1 MILINYHN
9 SEPTVYPVIDW
20 LNHLGFEY
28 FLINQNSSA
37 FDFKNV
43 TISNNGMFLNLSEE
57 IEGKNI
63 TFWNRRSIP
72 LHYQFDLNSIDKIML
87 NDFFKNEFKYIN
99 EAVNLYFEDHNC
111 LNKYRDN
118 NTNKIYNLFVA
129 QSCKLKIPDTLVTNK
144 KKCLEAFAN
153 KHSKIIT
160 KAIDSTNYLFDI
172 NNQTGLSTLI
182 DNEVL
187 NKLSNVFYPSL
198 FQEYIEKK
206 IELRSFFIGNKFFS
220 IAIFSQ
226 NDTSTSVDF
235 RNYNYSRPNRVVP
248 YQLPKAVESKLKRT
262 MKKLDLKTGCID
274 LILNRNNEYVFL
286 EVNPVGM
293 LGHLSWP
300 LNINVEKEIALYL
313 SNPVE
318 YARIK
323 KG

>member
-37 FDFKNV
+37 FEFKNV
-43 TISNNGMFLNLSEE
+43 SISNNGIFLNLSEE
-57 IEGKNI
+57 MEGKNT

-72 LHYQFDLNSIDKIML
+72 LHYQFDLNSIDKIIL

-111 LNKYRDN
+111 LNKYKDN

-129 QSCKLKIPDTLVTNK
+129 QSFKLKIPDTLVTNK

-187 NKLSNVFYPSL
+187 NKLSNVFYPSV

-248 YQLPKAVESKLKRT
+248 FQLPKTIESKLKRT
-262 MKKLDLKTGCID
+262 MKKLGLKTGCID

-318 YARIK
+318 YAKTK